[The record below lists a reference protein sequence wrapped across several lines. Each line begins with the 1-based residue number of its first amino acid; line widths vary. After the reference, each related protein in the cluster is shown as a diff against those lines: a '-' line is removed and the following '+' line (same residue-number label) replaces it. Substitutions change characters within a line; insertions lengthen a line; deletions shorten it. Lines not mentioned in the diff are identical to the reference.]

1 MAVKE
6 KGCFY
11 CDPDHQGRKDLMI
24 EVGQMKEGV
33 LYLFKDQAHLGR
45 CVVAVPEHKSELF
58 DLEPKQRHDYID
70 DVAAAAR
77 AIKKLW
83 GCTKINYGAY
93 GDKLPYLHFHLVPK
107 YEGGFEFGGAFAI
120 GNDEPKF
127 LADEEYETMIGQLKK
142 ELNIK

>member
-24 EVGQMKEGV
+24 EVGQMKE
-33 LYLFKDQAHLGR
+33 D
-45 CVVAVPEHKSELF
+45 KSELF

-93 GDKLPYLHFHLVPK
+93 GDKLPHLHFHLVPK